1 MTLPI
6 GTALPQVGHRL
17 DVRIDGRMAGATVT
31 AIDDTHI
38 TLDFDGGA
46 APVKI
51 ALSWAVSIDWY
62 PHAGQA

>member
-6 GTALPQVGHRL
+6 GTALPRVGMRFDIRCGH
-17 DVRIDGRMAGATVT
+17 VVAGVVVKS
-31 AIDDTHI
+31 IDDTHI